1 MWQKIGVIARFT
13 ALEAVRGRLLWL
25 LVGSL
30 IAVLLLAEFAGAIAI
45 TESVEVKTALAA
57 GILRLFAVFVIA
69 LFVTSSMAR
78 EQADKGSELVLSLP
92 LSRAVYYLGKLLGY
106 GWIALV
112 AAAAFGLAA
121 CLYAPPVQA
130 LWWAISLFCELL
142 LVASVSLLCLFTL
155 KQVTTAL
162 SVVAAFYV
170 LSRAIA
176 AIQLIG
182 HGPVLGSTAW
192 SNRFMTAL
200 VDGLAYV
207 LPDLYR
213 FTPSGWLVYHD
224 GSAAALAPILV
235 QTAIYLGLLAA
246 ASLFD
251 LYRKNF

>member
-92 LSRAVYYLGKLLGY
+92 LSRAVYSLGKLLGY

-130 LWWAISLFCELL
+130 LWWAISLFCELV

-182 HGPVLGSTAW
+182 NGAIHGAVFRDVAVEKEHADVTGLG
-192 SNRFMTAL
+192 
-200 VDGLAYV
+200 
-207 LPDLYR
+207 LPDLEGN
-213 FTPSGWLVYHD
+213 P
-224 GSAAALAPILV
+224 ALGNGDV
-235 QTAIYLGLLAA
+235 DMQLLAGA
-246 ASLFD
+246 VARRLQG
-251 LYRKNF
+251 